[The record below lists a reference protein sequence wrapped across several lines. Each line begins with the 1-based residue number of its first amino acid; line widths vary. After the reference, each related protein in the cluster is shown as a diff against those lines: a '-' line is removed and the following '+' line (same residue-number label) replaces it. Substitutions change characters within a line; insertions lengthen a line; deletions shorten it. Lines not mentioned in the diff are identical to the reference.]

1 MKTTLSLI
9 VIGVA
14 VGLLAEVGCGS
25 SPKSPAGKAASR
37 ISPIEHLGGASE
49 LGPVAACWPR
59 KGCAPRY
66 GNGGFIDVSFL
77 IRNKSG
83 QPVTLL
89 RVRNKFGK
97 PALLQ
102 FAGVQVFKYVPP
114 PSGKNLFSDA
124 GLEIQPPYGRLPS
137 FRPQVLKAH
146 ETVAVQENFRMV
158 GCWTGTKRLDNHP
171 AVLTVSY
178 RGLTFTQR
186 IDLTNGG
193 RYAAGLTVIAP
204 KRSDC
209 R

>member
-9 VIGVA
+9 VIAVA
-14 VGLLAEVGCGS
+14 FGLLAEVGCGGS
-25 SPKSPAGKAASR
+25 AKSPAGKAASR
-37 ISPIEHLGGASE
+37 ISPIEHLGGVSE

-114 PSGKNLFSDA
+114 SGKTTFALGHLA
-124 GLEIQPPYGRLPS
+124 IQAPLGRLPS

-146 ETVAVQENFRMV
+146 ETVVVQENFRMV
-158 GCWTGTKRLDNHP
+158 GCWTGTKRIDNHP

-178 RGLTFTQR
+178 RGSTLTQR

-193 RYAAGLTVIAP
+193 KYPARFTVIAP
-204 KRSDC
+204 KRSNC